1 MDRTRTRWL
10 AASAGAMAL
19 WNSPAL
25 AQQTET
31 PSQTVP
37 ESEMAQDILDAS
49 AVRRNATY
57 LDLTGSLGYST
68 NPMLR
73 TVNSEGS
80 LYGRA
85 SARGVHMWNGE
96 LSSTSLSAFVEG
108 TTYFNDYG
116 VKSIFSVSGDHQRQ
130 VSERVRLFG
139 SAGVSGDLAGQLSN
153 RFLYVPPLPE
163 VPVEGEPPPV
173 TVDDPDIF
181 SFSGRQYRVYAQGGA
196 AIRMSARG
204 SLSLSGGAQRIFY
217 TDEFFDDYTTVFG
230 NGAYNHSLSDRTTV
244 GFNLGLRRT
253 DYDNSPDSSTIINP
267 GVSIRTRLSEY
278 WDASAGIGVSFADV
292 ERNGASS
299 NSTSLSFNGSVC
311 NTTENDRFCGRVSRY
326 SNSTSRSALVTTTSL
341 GVDWFRKLDAAQT
354 IQLSASVVRY
364 VADDELDDNFKTNH
378 FRLAGSYSR
387 TISGRLSAGADVGV
401 RALRR
406 DGIDPDTD
414 VSGSLFVRYRVG
426 DLG

>member
-1 MDRTRTRWL
+1 MRWL
-10 AASAGAMAL
+10 TASAGAIAL

-25 AQQTET
+25 AQTET
-31 PSQTVP
+31 QAETVS
-37 ESEMAQDILDAS
+37 ENEMAQDVFDAT

-57 LDLTGSLGYST
+57 LDLTGNLGYST

-73 TVNSEGS
+73 TADSEGS

-116 VKSIFSVSGDHQRQ
+116 IKSIFSVSGDHQRE
-130 VSERVRLFG
+130 VSERIRVFG

-163 VPVEGEPPPV
+163 VPVEGAPPPV

-181 SFSGRQYRVYAQGGA
+181 SFSGRQYRIYAQGGA

-244 GFNLGLRRT
+244 GFNVGIRRT
-253 DYDNSPDSSTIINP
+253 DYDNSSDSSTIINP
-267 GVSIRTRLSEY
+267 GISVHTRLSEY
-278 WDASAGIGVSFADV
+278 WDVSGGVGVSFSNV
-292 ERNGASS
+292 ERNGS
-299 NSTSLSFNGSVC
+299 NSNSASLSFNGSLC

-364 VADDELDDNFKTNH
+364 VADEELDENFRTNH

-387 TISGRLSAGADVGV
+387 VISGRLSTGADVGV

-406 DGIDPDTD
+406 DGPDPDTD
-414 VSGSLFVRYRVG
+414 ISGSLFVRYRLG

>member
-1 MDRTRTRWL
+1 
-10 AASAGAMAL
+10 
-19 WNSPAL
+19 
-25 AQQTET
+25 
-31 PSQTVP
+31 
-37 ESEMAQDILDAS
+37 
-49 AVRRNATY
+49 
-57 LDLTGSLGYST
+57 
-68 NPMLR
+68 
-73 TVNSEGS
+73 
-80 LYGRA
+80 
-85 SARGVHMWNGE
+85 
-96 LSSTSLSAFVEG
+96 
-108 TTYFNDYG
+108 
-116 VKSIFSVSGDHQRQ
+116 
-130 VSERVRLFG
+130 
-139 SAGVSGDLAGQLSN
+139 
-153 RFLYVPPLPE
+153 

-217 TDEFFDDYTTVFG
+217 TDDFFDDYTTVFG
-230 NGAYNHSLSDRTTV
+230 NGSYNHSLSDRTTV
-244 GFNLGLRRT
+244 GFNVGVRRT
-253 DYDNSPDSSTIINP
+253 DYDNSSDNSTIINP
-267 GVSIRTRLSEY
+267 GVSVHTRLSEH
-278 WDASAGIGVSFADV
+278 WDVSGGVGVSFSDI
-292 ERNGASS
+292 ERNGDSS

-406 DGIDPDTD
+406 DGVDPDTD
-414 VSGSLFVRYRVG
+414 FSGSLFVRYRVG

>member
-1 MDRTRTRWL
+1 MDKTRTRWL
-10 AASAGAMAL
+10 TASAGAIAL

-25 AQQTET
+25 AQTET
-31 PSQTVP
+31 QTQTVP
-37 ESEMAQDILDAS
+37 ESEMAQDIFDAT

-73 TVNSEGS
+73 TVNSDS
-80 LYGRA
+80 SVFGRA

-96 LSSTSLSAFVEG
+96 RSSTSLSAFVEG

-116 VKSIFSVSGDHQRQ
+116 VKSIFSLSGDTQRQ

-196 AIRMSARG
+196 AIRVSPRG

-244 GFNLGLRRT
+244 GFNVGVRRT
-253 DYDNSPDSSTIINP
+253 DYDNSSDSSTIINP
-267 GVSIRTRLSEY
+267 GISVRTRLSEY
-278 WDASAGIGVSFADV
+278 WDVSGGVGVSFSDV
-292 ERNGASS
+292 ERNGNSS
-299 NSTSLSFNGSVC
+299 NSTSLSFNGSIC
-311 NTTENDRFCGRVSRY
+311 NTTENDRFCGRVARY

-341 GVDWFRKLDAAQT
+341 GVDWFRKLDSAQT

-364 VADDELDDNFKTNH
+364 VADDELDENFKTNH

-406 DGIDPDTD
+406 DGVDPDTD
-414 VSGSLFVRYRVG
+414 FSGSLFVRYRVG

>member
-1 MDRTRTRWL
+1 MDKTRTRWL
-10 AASAGAMAL
+10 TASAGAIAL

-25 AQQTET
+25 AQTET
-31 PSQTVP
+31 QGPTVP
-37 ESEMAQDILDAS
+37 ESEMAQDIFDAT

-73 TVNSEGS
+73 TVDSQS
-80 LYGRA
+80 SIFGRA

-96 LSSTSLSAFVEG
+96 RSSTSLSAFVEG

-116 VKSIFSVSGDHQRQ
+116 VKSIFSLSGDTQRQ

-196 AIRMSARG
+196 AIRVSPRG

-230 NGAYNHSLSDRTTV
+230 NGSYNHSLSDRTTV
-244 GFNLGLRRT
+244 GFNVGVRRT
-253 DYDNSPDSSTIINP
+253 DYDNSSDNSTIINP
-267 GVSIRTRLSEY
+267 GISVHTRLSEY
-278 WDASAGIGVSFADV
+278 WDVSGGVGVSFSDV
-292 ERNGASS
+292 ERNGDNS

-406 DGIDPDTD
+406 DGVDPDTD
-414 VSGSLFVRYRVG
+414 FSGSLFVRYRVG